1 MKMTTLFLNH
11 NLHPSCWIVRSITL
25 MTQQEINQCKQKEE
39 LEALRCLVHSIA
51 PDAAGGLK
59 PGFGKKL
66 SWKLA
71 SKVHCQHVQK
81 QAYSLELLN
90 KGVYN

>member
-1 MKMTTLFLNH
+1 
-11 NLHPSCWIVRSITL
+11 

-71 SKVHCQHVQK
+71 SKVQFFKYFVVFPFV
-81 QAYSLELLN
+81 S
-90 KGVYN
+90 